1 MELTSINQEDLSL
14 NELMQNT
21 QETTQEGQS
30 NLETSEEPS
39 LSFREL
45 VEKMENGEIAKKE
58 GEKEEELTEEE
69 KQAEELKKA
78 EENKIKQEF
87 KNKTQSTKEKLD
99 ESTKQAI
106 TKLIEL
112 GELKPFEDNKYET
125 VNDMQELIR
134 ENKNDWKQET
144 YQEVEK
150 EFYSNKS
157 PMWQTLL
164 QYAEDNKNP
173 ADVLSLLSDVNEYQ
187 AIQSLSLDTP
197 ENQEYI
203 IGASLSLQGL
213 SEDIIKSEIEDLKD
227 RNKLEER
234 AKVLKPALEKYNQD
248 LIEQRLQDKQIQE
261 QQDQLFWEN
270 HVNNVV
276 REIIEPSDIDG
287 MKLKK
292 EDKQFVAQNLVP
304 DSRTGNLPIFGAIN
318 NLLEQ
323 GDFKTLAQ
331 IILLANDKKKFNSYY
346 SSKVTSTIT
355 EDLQRKLRQSKTSE
369 TTNVEGIEQS
379 SKQTGLKRSI
389 FGNTFTNNL

>member
-248 LIEQRLQDKQIQE
+248 LIEQRLQDKQIQ
-261 QQDQLFWEN
+261 
-270 HVNNVV
+270 
-276 REIIEPSDIDG
+276 
-287 MKLKK
+287 
-292 EDKQFVAQNLVP
+292 
-304 DSRTGNLPIFGAIN
+304 
-318 NLLEQ
+318 
-323 GDFKTLAQ
+323 
-331 IILLANDKKKFNSYY
+331 
-346 SSKVTSTIT
+346 
-355 EDLQRKLRQSKTSE
+355 
-369 TTNVEGIEQS
+369 
-379 SKQTGLKRSI
+379 
-389 FGNTFTNNL
+389 